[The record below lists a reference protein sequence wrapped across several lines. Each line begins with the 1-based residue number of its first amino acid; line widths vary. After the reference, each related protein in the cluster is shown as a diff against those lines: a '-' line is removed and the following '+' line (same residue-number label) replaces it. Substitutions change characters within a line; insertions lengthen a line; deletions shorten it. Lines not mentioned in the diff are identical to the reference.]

1 MNLSKN
7 AIKPDYNSEE
17 DPMDLD
23 LKIVRGFALA
33 YFLYGIIY
41 WLEIGKFL
49 VPLPMVYYFVP
60 AVGIIMFVRSIKW
73 KGSVLFLLIPTL
85 ILKDLTINVW
95 PILTSSV
102 MAVTVILWLVWSV
115 VTFVHSARKIGEWI
129 FLVSQISLL
138 SLLFI
143 EARLSGMVISLILV
157 GVSVFYRQNSD
168 NLVKLYD
175 LRLALLIQFLTVLYL
190 LQILSLWSV
199 S

>member
-1 MNLSKN
+1 MILSKN
-7 AIKPDYNSEE
+7 AFKPDYEPKV
-17 DPMDLD
+17 DPLDLD

-33 YFLYGIIY
+33 YFIYGIIY

-60 AVGIIMFVRSIKW
+60 TVGIIMFVRSIKW

-85 ILKDLTINVW
+85 ILKDLTINDW
-95 PILTSSV
+95 PNLTSSV
-102 MAVTVILWLVWSV
+102 MAVTIILWLMWSV
-115 VTFVHSARKIGEWI
+115 VAFLQSARKIGEWI

-138 SLLFI
+138 SLFFI
-143 EARLSGMVISLILV
+143 EASLSGVVISLILV
-157 GVSVFYRQNSD
+157 GVSFFYRKNSD

>member
-1 MNLSKN
+1 MILSKN
-7 AIKPDYNSEE
+7 AFKPDYEPKV
-17 DPMDLD
+17 DLLDLD

-33 YFLYGIIY
+33 YFIYGIIY

-49 VPLPMVYYFVP
+49 VPLPMVYYFAP
-60 AVGIIMFVRSIKW
+60 TVGIIMFVRSIKW

-85 ILKDLTINVW
+85 ILKDLTINDW

-102 MAVTVILWLVWSV
+102 MAVSIILWLMWSV
-115 VTFVHSARKIGEWI
+115 VAFLQSDRKIGEWI

-138 SLLFI
+138 SLFFI
-143 EARLSGMVISLILV
+143 EASLSGVVISLILI
-157 GVSVFYRQNSD
+157 GVSVFYRKNFD
-168 NLVKLYD
+168 DLVKLYD